1 MLAEQV
7 ELPRGVGVA
16 FRCDGFVVAA
26 DLGEVARLEFQGELH
41 QRVGNVSGG
50 FIGDGI
56 FGERFG

>member
-26 DLGEVARLEFQGELH
+26 DLGEVARLEF
-41 QRVGNVSGG
+41 
-50 FIGDGI
+50 
-56 FGERFG
+56 RFLSENCGWLKTI